1 MEVQDLAFG
10 GLHCGASGDSK
21 GSGLIFSFEIFTL
34 LIFMLCEYT
43 NVCFVTTF
51 FLLFF
56 AFVLRSSTCLLINFF
71 FLELN
76 MNIQM
81 GF

>member
-56 AFVLRSSTCLLINFF
+56 AFVLKFHTLTNKLFF
-71 FLELN
+71 F
-76 MNIQM
+76 
-81 GF
+81 